1 MLRFKNSLCVLY
13 FDFCWLKLIFIEL
26 RRLKLRKFRN
36 LTFNSAS
43 KLLLLLASR
52 FINFLLI
59 FSWIIKGLF
68 IVHNIIE
75 LFVII
80 IIEQILVVLEILL
93 LDFFIS
99 VDHIIVVHFHV
110 IVLWVYSLMLV
121 EIRSEIILIPKVS
134 NSLFCHIA
142 RNYISWIWSILKS
155 LSIPQ
160 SVKSMISRT
169 FPRINASN
177 HYDSWLIFISH
188 EWVSKYHC

>member
-1 MLRFKNSLCVLY
+1 MLRLKNSFCILC
-13 FDFCWLKLIFIEL
+13 FDFCRLKLVFIEL
-26 RRLKLRKFRN
+26 WGLKLRKFGN

-52 FINFLLI
+52 FINFLLV
-59 FSWIIKGLF
+59 FSWVIKGLF

-80 IIEQILVVLEILL
+80 IIEQILIVLEVLL

-134 NSLFCHIA
+134 NSLFWHIA
-142 RNYISWIWSILKS
+142 RNYIRWIWSVLKS

-160 SVKSMISRT
+160 SIKGMISRT
-169 FPRINASN
+169 FPRVNASN

-188 EWVSKYHC
+188 EWISKHHC